1 MTYLLNTDV
10 VAELRKIGDDKADR
24 QSLFWNSNA
33 ESLGC
38 SVVMPDK
45 AHGCAPGWTTIFA

>member
-1 MTYLLNTDV
+1 VTDLLNTNV
-10 VAELRKIGDDKADR
+10 VAELRKIGDGKADR

-38 SVVMPDK
+38 SVAMP
-45 AHGCAPGWTTIFA
+45 G